1 MSMAASPV
9 SFKGAAVVMG
19 VASCGKTSVGE
30 LLAEKLNAHFIEGD
44 RLHSAANVAKMS
56 AGNPLN
62 DDDRWPW
69 LAAIG
74 QSLAGKEA
82 CVGSC
87 SALKRVYREAIAKAA
102 QRPVHFIYL
111 HGSRELLEQRIGSRR
126 GHFMPASLL
135 DSQLR
140 TLEEPTVDEL
150 ALRLDISLT
159 VNELAEHAKLWLISP
174 PALRA
179 TSPSGEDKNS
189 LSSPEGEVPAG
200 RRGETL

>member
-1 MSMAASPV
+1 MSTAVSPV

-19 VASCGKTSVGE
+19 VASCGKTSVAE

-74 QSLAGKEA
+74 QSLAGREA

-87 SALKRVYREAIAKAA
+87 SALKRVYREAITKAA
-102 QRPVHFIYL
+102 QRSVYFIYL
-111 HGSRELLEQRIGSRR
+111 HGSRELLEIRIGTRK

-135 DSQLR
+135 DSQLA
-140 TLEEPTVDEL
+140 TLQIPEPDEL
-150 ALRLDISLT
+150 ALRLDIALP
-159 VNELAEHAKLWLISP
+159 VNELAKQARTWL
-174 PALRA
+174 L
-179 TSPSGEDKNS
+179 KQ
-189 LSSPEGEVPAG
+189 
-200 RRGETL
+200 

>member
-1 MSMAASPV
+1 MSMAESPV
-9 SFKGAAVVMG
+9 SFKGTAVVMG

-56 AGNPLN
+56 AGNPLT

-74 QSLAGKEA
+74 QSLAGREA

-87 SALKRVYREAIAKAA
+87 SALKRAYREAIAKAA
-102 QRPVHFIYL
+102 QRKVYFIYL
-111 HGSRELLEQRIGSRR
+111 IGSRELLQERINARQ
-126 GHFMPASLL
+126 GHFMPPSLL

-140 TLEEPTVDEL
+140 TLEEPAADEL
-150 ALRLDISLT
+150 ALKLDIAEP
-159 VNELAEHAKLWLISP
+159 VDVLAEKAKAWLI
-174 PALRA
+174 
-179 TSPSGEDKNS
+179 TQ
-189 LSSPEGEVPAG
+189 
-200 RRGETL
+200 

>member
-1 MSMAASPV
+1 MLMGVLPV

-56 AGNPLN
+56 AGNPLT

-74 QSLAGKEA
+74 QSLAGREA

-87 SALKRVYREAIAKAA
+87 SALKRVYRETIAKAA
-102 QRPVHFIYL
+102 QRPVYFIYL
-111 HGSRELLEQRIGSRR
+111 HGSRELLGQRIGARK

-135 DSQLR
+135 DSQLA
-140 TLEEPTVDEL
+140 TLQMPEADEL
-150 ALRLDISLT
+150 ALRLDIALP
-159 VNELAEHAKLWLISP
+159 VNELAERAKAWLVSP

-179 TSPSGEDKNS
+179 TSPPGEDK
-189 LSSPEGEVPAG
+189 
-200 RRGETL
+200 